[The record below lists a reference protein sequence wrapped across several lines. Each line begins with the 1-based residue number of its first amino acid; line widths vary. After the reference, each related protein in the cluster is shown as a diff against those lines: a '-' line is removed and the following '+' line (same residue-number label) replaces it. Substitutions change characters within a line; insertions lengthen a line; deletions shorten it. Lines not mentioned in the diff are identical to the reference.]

1 MTREEKVLHGVGVWT
16 AYYRSNPHRFA
27 HDYLHLDLRLFQ
39 KILLIMMNFSMEFVF
54 IGSRGIGKTF
64 LSAIF
69 CVIRSILYPG
79 TRICIA
85 SGTRGQSINV
95 LEKIIQELKPNSP
108 ELAAEIDEKETK
120 INGTNAQIVFKNTS
134 VIKVVTASDSARGN
148 RATLL
153 LLDEFRMISK
163 DVIDTILRK
172 FLTLRRMPRYSALT
186 KEDRNIE
193 YDKEK
198 NKTMYLSSAYWADHW
213 SYTKCQ
219 DAYKTMEQDMSKG
232 FVCSLPYHLSLK
244 EGLLDRD
251 LVESEVRETGFS
263 EIKFSMEYAALFY
276 GVADGSFFD
285 YDSISKNRKIA
296 YPMLPEKYAAL
307 LSNNTK
313 IRIAPKQA
321 GEIRILSADI
331 ALMSS
336 KKNNNDATAI
346 FINQLMPTKAGK
358 YSNNIVYCDCCEG
371 LHTEDQALVIRRLYE
386 EFQCDYIVLD
396 TQGVGIGVFD
406 TLAREMYDVESGE
419 IYPPL
424 SCCNDNTMAE
434 RCSSRDAEKVIWSIK
449 ANANLNSECAI
460 LLREG
465 FRSGKIRL
473 LVQEYD
479 GEQNMTELKGFNTL
493 SPMQKERVLI
503 PYAHTTL
510 LINELINL
518 QHDESGGKVKLK
530 EKAGMRKDRYS
541 SLSYNYY
548 VATILESRLRR
559 KSNNQMPANAFIIKA
574 PNSTRKAVS
583 GNRGR
588 RNTPSW
594 Y

>member
-1 MTREEKVLHGVGVWT
+1 M
-16 AYYRSNPHRFA
+16 
-27 HDYLHLDLRLFQ
+27 
-39 KILLIMMNFSMEFVF
+39 
-54 IGSRGIGKTF
+54 
-64 LSAIF
+64 
-69 CVIRSILYPG
+69 
-79 TRICIA
+79 
-85 SGTRGQSINV
+85 
-95 LEKIIQELKPNSP
+95 
-108 ELAAEIDEKETK
+108 
-120 INGTNAQIVFKNTS
+120 
-134 VIKVVTASDSARGN
+134 N

-153 LLDEFRMISK
+153 LIDEFRMVSK
-163 DVIDTILRK
+163 DIIDTILRK
-172 FLTLRRMPRYSALT
+172 FLTLRRMPKYSSLT
-186 KEDRNIE
+186 KEERNEE

-213 SYTKCQ
+213 SFIKCN
-219 DAYKTMEQDMSKG
+219 DIYNAMERDITKG

-285 YDSISKNRKIA
+285 FDSISKNRKIA
-296 YPMLPEKYAAL
+296 YPMLPGELANL
-307 LSNNTK
+307 LSNDK
-313 IRIAPKQA
+313 RVRIPIKQP
-321 GEIRILSADI
+321 GELRILSADI

-358 YSNNIVYCDCCEG
+358 YSNNIVYCDSYEG
-371 LHTEDQALVIRRLYE
+371 LHTDDQASIIRKLYD

-396 TQGVGIGVFD
+396 TMGVGLGC
-406 TLAREMYDVESGE
+406 YDALVRDINDPETGE
-419 IYPPL
+419 IFPPL
-424 SCCNDNTMAE
+424 SCCNDQTMAD
-434 RCSSRDAEKVIWSIK
+434 RCSARDADKVIWSIK
-449 ANANLNSECAI
+449 ATPTMNSDCAI

-473 LVQEYD
+473 LAQEYD
-479 GEQNMTELKGFNTL
+479 GEQRMSEIKGFDALT
-493 SPMQKERVLI
+493 PMQKEKLLV
-503 PYAHTTL
+503 PYKHTTL

-518 QHDESGGKVKLK
+518 QHDETGGKVKIK
-530 EKAGMRKDRYS
+530 EKSGMRKDRYS

-548 VATILESRLRR
+548 VSTILESRLRR
-559 KSNNQMPANAFIIKA
+559 KQHVQMPDDAFVIRA
-574 PNSTRKAVS
+574 PNTSRKAV
-583 GNRGR
+583 GTNRGR